1 VTQDL
6 HPHKTRRKHKNF
18 YILIAMFS
26 DSRKET
32 KSIVQEVV
40 VSITR
45 N

>member
-6 HPHKTRRKHKNF
+6 QPHKTRGKHTNF
-18 YILIAMFS
+18 YILISSFS
-26 DSRKET
+26 DGRKET

-40 VSITR
+40 VSIAL